1 MNYYAINAP
10 PAGLKAVIALPASK
24 SISNRVL
31 VLNALSPCPQEIRNL
46 SDCDDTEVMLHALR
60 SGAAEVDI
68 RAAGTAMRFLTA
80 CLAGKTGTWTI
91 TGTERMKNRPV
102 KILVDAL
109 RSLGAKISFPEKDG
123 FPPLRVEG
131 RPLQGGEVTIEGGVS
146 SQYISALLMVA
157 PVMKNGLC
165 LHLTGETVSKPYLR
179 LTVGLMRQFGVTVAV
194 NGRTLTVAP
203 QTYAAVPLTVESD
216 WSAASYWYEMA
227 ALSGQAEVRLTGLF
241 RDSLQ
246 GDAAIVPLF
255 ERLGVET
262 RFLPDGAALK
272 RVAPPACRR
281 LELDLTDMP
290 DMAQTLTA
298 TCAALDMPFRF
309 DGLQSLKIKETDR
322 LEALRTELRK
332 FGYPLN
338 GRDGRTLEWNG
349 ERCRADASPVIHT
362 YEDHR
367 MAMALAP
374 LALARPEGV
383 RVACPEVVSK
393 SYPHFWDDLRS
404 AGFSVAAGHTETVN
418 G

>member
-1 MNYYAINAP
+1 MNYVIHA

-24 SISNRVL
+24 SISNRTL
-31 VLNALSPCPQEIRNL
+31 VLNALSSHPQAIRNL

-60 SGAAEVDI
+60 SETAEVDVG
-68 RAAGTAMRFLTA
+68 AAGTAMRFLTA
-80 CLAGKTGTWTI
+80 YLAGKVGTWTI
-91 TGTERMKNRPV
+91 SGTERMKNRPV

-109 RSLGAKISFPEKDG
+109 RSLGACITCTEKEG

-131 RPLQGGEVTIEGGVS
+131 RSLPGGEVRLDGSVS

-157 PVMKNGLC
+157 PVMTNGLR
-165 LHLTGETVSKPYLR
+165 LHLTGELISKPYLR
-179 LTVGLMRQFGVTVAV
+179 LTIGLMKQFGVTVEE

-203 QTYAAVPLTVESD
+203 QPYTAVPFTVEAD

-227 ALSGQAEVRLTGLF
+227 ALAGRAEIRLTGLF
-241 RDSLQ
+241 RHSLQ

-262 RFLPDGAALK
+262 HFLPDGVALK
-272 RVAPPACRR
+272 RVASPSFHR

-298 TCAALDMPFRF
+298 TCAGLGLPFRF
-309 DGLQSLKIKETDR
+309 SGLQSLKIKETDR
-322 LEALRTELRK
+322 LAALRTELRK
-332 FGYPLN
+332 FGCLPAEHG
-338 GRDGRTLEWNG
+338 GRILEWNG
-349 ERCRADASPVIHT
+349 ERCRAQDVPVIHT

-374 LALARPEGV
+374 LALVCPQGV
-383 RVACPEVVSK
+383 RVACPQVVSK
-393 SYPHFWDDLRS
+393 SYPHFWDDLQR
-404 AGFSVAAGHTETVN
+404 AGFQVTAEPAETHN